1 MKRIFILLL
10 ITATLLLPATV
21 QAVTGAVIT
30 AATVTTD
37 KVAVTITTL
46 PTAVDTSYVCAFVGT
61 ATDTTF
67 VAVLDS
73 TATTY
78 LMTGLTERTKY
89 IVFQLTR
96 DGTGK
101 TAISN
106 KVTLVTYKNQIQDAT
121 EPTGLNQIKLY
132 DTASWLRNDRYRIDA
147 TSWTM
152 TGVGDTDRSMV
163 FRGAPIMSLT
173 LIGTSASDS
182 ISCTAYVK
190 GVWIESE
197 SLADTTMWISAAL
210 DSVQLGSPGSPSS
223 GVAMEQLSLPA
234 FKLYV
239 LDLVTYTDH
248 VAGTIQAII
257 TRNDYKD

>member
-1 MKRIFILLL
+1 MKRILILLL

-37 KVAVTITTL
+37 RVAVTITTL

-67 VAVLDS
+67 IAVLDS
-73 TATTY
+73 TATAY

-106 KVTLVTYKNQIQDAT
+106 KVTVATYKNQTQDT
-121 EPTGLNQIKLY
+121 VQPRGFNQSELY
-132 DTASWLRNDRYRIDA
+132 NSESWLRNDRYR
-147 TSWTM
+147 TESKTWTL
-152 TGVGDTDRSMV
+152 TGVGDTDRSML
-163 FRGAPIMSLT
+163 FRGQPYISLA
-173 LIGTSASDS
+173 LIGTADSDS
-182 ISCTAYVK
+182 ISCTAYIK
-190 GVWIESE
+190 GVWAQSE
-197 SLADTTMWISAAL
+197 SLADTTMWVSTVL
-210 DSVQLGSPGSPSS
+210 DSLQLGSPGSPSE
-223 GVAMEQLSLPA
+223 GVAIKQLELPPFA
-234 FKLYV
+234 LYV
-239 LDLVTYTDH
+239 MELVSYTDN
-248 VAGTIQAII
+248 VVGTIRAII
-257 TRNDYKD
+257 TRDDDKE